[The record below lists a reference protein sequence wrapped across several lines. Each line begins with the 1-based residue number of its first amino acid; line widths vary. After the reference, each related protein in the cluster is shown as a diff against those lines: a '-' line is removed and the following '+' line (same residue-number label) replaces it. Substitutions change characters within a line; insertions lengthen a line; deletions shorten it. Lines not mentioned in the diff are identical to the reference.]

1 MIPGILGLIA
11 VALFAAVL
19 FVPRCLRRR
28 REPRP
33 AGTAAVS
40 PERSSPASGGMAVPV
55 ITDVA
60 EREAFAYDDG
70 LTVGEGRS

>member
-28 REPRP
+28 P

-40 PERSSPASGGMAVPV
+40 PYRSSPASGGMVVPV